1 MAELNKSV
9 LGKVS
14 GTIGDLTFRQ
24 RNGKNIISTR
34 PSSFMPGQDAASI
47 ARRNRFKLASKI
59 AKEINSIEI
68 FKEPWKSST
77 PSGLIPFNFI
87 FKSNYQLINSD
98 NIVNGLKI
106 FPTLGF
112 NASNQSTTFN
122 ATDVDVTLNPLG
134 PNTGIDAINE
144 TSLSLISVIY
154 LTDPINSTSEEE
166 HFIMVKSE
174 NIPLQLVDQIT
185 FTITI
190 PDNQLSFYDEYI
202 TKKSF
207 STLITTDSL
216 NKLVKSSNTIT
227 S

>member
-9 LGKVS
+9 LGKVR

-34 PSSFMPGQDAASI
+34 PSSFMPGTDPASI

-68 FKEPWKSST
+68 FKEPWKLST
-77 PSGLIPFNFI
+77 PSGLIPFNYI
-87 FKSNYQLINSD
+87 FKTNYPLIGEN
-98 NIVNGLKI
+98 NIVSNLKI

-122 ATDVDVTLNPLG
+122 ATDVDVTLDALG
-134 PNTGIDAINE
+134 TNTGIDSVNE

-154 LTDPINSTSEEE
+154 LSEPINPTSEEE
-166 HFIMVKSE
+166 HFIIVKSE
-174 NIPLQLVDQIT
+174 NIPLQLVDPLT

-190 PDNQLSFYDEYI
+190 PDNQISFYDEYSS
-202 TKKSF
+202 KKSF

-216 NKLVKSSNTIT
+216 DKLVKSSNTIT